1 MIMGCNTCHESSKG
15 SRPTTT
21 HILKTEEGL
30 SNFLFCLV
38 DDSVSNS
45 VSVSACLSANL
56 ANFISNS
63 EEASKKLREKKEV
76 T

>member
-15 SRPTTT
+15 SRPTP
-21 HILKTEEGL
+21 HILKTEEL
-30 SNFLFCLV
+30 SNFLYFCLV